1 MRGFDRFECVAA
13 DELGEALRLMRRRH
27 LDRSHFVQRYM
38 YSPLGEGP
46 GGFTARKA
54 TTDHV
59 YDATSSASG
68 TSSTTI

>member
-1 MRGFDRFECVAA
+1 
-13 DELGEALRLMRRRH
+13 
-27 LDRSHFVQRYM
+27 M
-38 YSPLGEGP
+38 YSPLGKGP

-68 TSSTTI
+68 ASSTTI

>member
-1 MRGFDRFECVAA
+1 
-13 DELGEALRLMRRRH
+13 
-27 LDRSHFVQRYM
+27 M

-59 YDATSSASG
+59 YDAIAPIVSADSLDYSRLFKASRYG
-68 TSSTTI
+68 KGG